1 METVRQFFI
10 NIENNMHQLLSLI
23 FTYIHATIDTVDI
36 MIQQWVT
43 VDVEEEQDNNRNNKI
58 GF

>member
-10 NIENNMHQLLSLI
+10 NIENNIHQLLSLI

-36 MIQQWVT
+36 MIDQWLI
-43 VDVEEEQDNNRNNKI
+43 VEEEEDNNRKI
-58 GF
+58 GFK